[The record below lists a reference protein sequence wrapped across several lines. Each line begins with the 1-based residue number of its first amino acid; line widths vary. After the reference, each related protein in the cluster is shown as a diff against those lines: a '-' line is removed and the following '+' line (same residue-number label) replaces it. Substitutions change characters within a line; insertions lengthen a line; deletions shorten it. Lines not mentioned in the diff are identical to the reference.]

1 MYILNF
7 DDFIATR
14 KSKSQKSSGMSEHI
28 MKNTNIDS
36 AGLFY
41 SIC

>member
-1 MYILNF
+1 MCILIF

-14 KSKSQKSSGMSEHI
+14 KSKSQKSSRISEHI

-36 AGLFY
+36 AG
-41 SIC
+41 